1 MREILGVLVP
11 FFAIVALGY
20 GAARYRLIWQSG
32 LNGLN
37 AYLFNFALP
46 VMLFRGV
53 ATRDLAELADVRLAF
68 VYGLA
73 TITLFL
79 GAAVAAAR
87 LFGLDRPSAIFHGL
101 GAVQSNNG
109 FLALPLIPA
118 LFGDAAIAPL
128 ALTLL
133 ADMIAL
139 YPLCIL
145 LADLAT
151 RRPHVRIS
159 PLASMARFFYSNPFI
174 PALLIGFVFAALQL
188 RLPGPAQATIDL
200 LAASAAPA
208 ALFALGASLSI
219 YRGPSPEALSRGI
232 NKGASPPGSIA
243 SRRRGRTG
251 QVALMNAVKL
261 AVMPVL
267 VWAVGTYVI
276 PLSPLH
282 LKVGVAVAALPTG
295 VNLYLFSSRYVRDV
309 GVFSAAILSSTVI
322 SVATLAFVVWLLAQ
336 PS

>member
-1 MREILGVLVP
+1 MQEILGVLVP

-20 GAARYRLIWQSG
+20 GAARFRLIWQSG

-68 VYGLA
+68 VYGLGAIALFFAA
-73 TITLFL
+73 TAI
-79 GAAVAAAR
+79 AAR
-87 LFGLDRPSAIFHGL
+87 AFALDRPTALFHGL

-109 FLALPLIPA
+109 FLALPLMPA
-118 LFGDAAIAPL
+118 LFGEAAIAPL

-133 ADMIAL
+133 ADMLGL

-151 RRPHVRIS
+151 RRPHVRS
-159 PLASMARFFYSNPFI
+159 TPLRSIARFFYSNPFI
-174 PALLIGFVFAALQL
+174 PALFIGFLFALFRI
-188 RLPGPAQATIDL
+188 RLPGPAQTTVDL
-200 LAASAAPA
+200 LAASGAPA

-219 YRGPSPEALSRGI
+219 YREPT
-232 NKGASPPGSIA
+232 
-243 SRRRGRTG
+243 RRPG
-251 QVALMNAVKL
+251 QVALMNVVKL
-261 AVMPVL
+261 AIMPAA

-276 PLSPLH
+276 PLPPFH
-282 LKVGVAVAALPTG
+282 LQVGVAVAALPTG
-295 VNLYLFSSRYVRDV
+295 VNLYLFSSRYLREV

-322 SVATLAFVVWLLAQ
+322 SVASLAFVVWLLARA
-336 PS
+336 

>member
-53 ATRDLAELADVRLAF
+53 ATRDLGELADVRLAF

-73 TITLFL
+73 TIGLFL
-79 GAAVAAAR
+79 ATTAVAAR
-87 LFGLDRPSAIFHGL
+87 SFGLDRPTALFHGL

-109 FLALPLIPA
+109 FLALPLMPA
-118 LFGDAAIAPL
+118 LFGEAAIAPL

-151 RRPHVRIS
+151 RRPHVRSS
-159 PLASMARFFYSNPFI
+159 PLASIARFFYSNPFI
-174 PALLIGFVFAALQL
+174 PALIVGFVFAAFRV
-188 RLPGPAQATIDL
+188 RLPGPVQTTVDL

-219 YRGPSPEALSRGI
+219 YREPTR
-232 NKGASPPGSIA
+232 
-243 SRRRGRTG
+243 RTG
-251 QVALMNAVKL
+251 QVALMNVVKL
-261 AVMPVL
+261 ALLPVV
-267 VWAVGTYVI
+267 VWILGTWVI
-276 PLSPLH
+276 PLSPFH

-295 VNLYLFSSRYVRDV
+295 VNLYLFSSRYLRDV
-309 GVFSAAILSSTVI
+309 GVFSAAILASTVI

>member
-20 GAARYRLIWQSG
+20 GAARFRVIWQSG

-53 ATRDLAELADVRLAF
+53 ATRDLSEVSDVRLAF
-68 VYGLA
+68 VYGLTA
-73 TITLFL
+73 ITLFL
-79 GAAVAAAR
+79 GAAVATAR
-87 LFGLDRPSAIFHGL
+87 IFGLDRPSAIFHGF

-109 FLALPLIPA
+109 FLALPLMPA

-133 ADMIAL
+133 ADTIAL
-139 YPLCIL
+139 YPLCL
-145 LADLAT
+145 VLADIAT

-159 PLASMARFFYSNPFI
+159 PLASVARMFYSNPFV
-174 PALLIGFVFAALQL
+174 PALFVGFIFAALQL
-188 RLPGPAQATIDL
+188 RLPGPVQTTVDL

-219 YRGPSPEALSRGI
+219 YREPTR
-232 NKGASPPGSIA
+232 
-243 SRRRGRTG
+243 RTG
-251 QVALMNAVKL
+251 QVALMNVVKL
-261 AVMPVL
+261 AVMPVV
-267 VWAVGTYVI
+267 VWALGTYVI

-309 GVFSAAILSSTVI
+309 GVFSTAILSSTVI
-322 SVATLAFVVWLLAQ
+322 SVATLTFVVWLLAQ

>member
-68 VYGLA
+68 VYALA
-73 TITLFL
+73 TVTLFL
-79 GAAVAAAR
+79 GAAVVAAR
-87 LFGLDRPSAIFHGL
+87 MFGLDRPSAIFHGL

-133 ADMIAL
+133 ADMVAL

-174 PALLIGFVFAALQL
+174 PALFVGFVFAALQW

-219 YRGPSPEALSRGI
+219 YREPSR
-232 NKGASPPGSIA
+232 
-243 SRRRGRTG
+243 RTG
-251 QVALMNAVKL
+251 QVALMNVVKL
-261 AVMPVL
+261 AVMPVA
-267 VWAVGTYVI
+267 VWALGTYVI
-276 PLSPLH
+276 PLSPFQ
-282 LKVGVAVAALPTG
+282 LKVGIAVAALPTG

>member
-1 MREILGVLVP
+1 M
-11 FFAIVALGY
+11 
-20 GAARYRLIWQSG
+20 
-32 LNGLN
+32 
-37 AYLFNFALP
+37 
-46 VMLFRGV
+46 
-53 ATRDLAELADVRLAF
+53 
-68 VYGLA
+68 
-73 TITLFL
+73 
-79 GAAVAAAR
+79 
-87 LFGLDRPSAIFHGL
+87 FGLDRPVAIFHGL

-133 ADMIAL
+133 ADMVAL

-151 RRPHVRIS
+151 RRPHVRVS
-159 PLASMARFFYSNPFI
+159 PLVSMARFFYSNPFI
-174 PALLIGFVFAALQL
+174 PALLVGFVFAALQW

-219 YRGPSPEALSRGI
+219 YREPTR
-232 NKGASPPGSIA
+232 
-243 SRRRGRTG
+243 RTG

-261 AVMPVL
+261 AVMPLALWV
-267 VWAVGTYVI
+267 VGTHVI
-276 PLSPLH
+276 PLSPFH
-282 LKVGVAVAALPTG
+282 LKVGVVIAALPTG

>member
-1 MREILGVLVP
+1 
-11 FFAIVALGY
+11 
-20 GAARYRLIWQSG
+20 
-32 LNGLN
+32 
-37 AYLFNFALP
+37 
-46 VMLFRGV
+46 
-53 ATRDLAELADVRLAF
+53 

-79 GAAVAAAR
+79 GAAVRGADVR
-87 LFGLDRPSAIFHGL
+87 LDRPSAIFHGL

-133 ADMIAL
+133 ADMVAL

-151 RRPHVRIS
+151 RRLHVRVS

-174 PALLIGFVFAALQL
+174 PALLVGFVFAALQW
-188 RLPGPAQATIDL
+188 RLPGPAQTTIDL

-219 YRGPSPEALSRGI
+219 YREPSPEALSRGST
-232 NKGASPPGSIA
+232 GASPLVPSDRDDAGAPGRLRS
-243 SRRRGRTG
+243 
-251 QVALMNAVKL
+251 
-261 AVMPVL
+261 
-267 VWAVGTYVI
+267 
-276 PLSPLH
+276 
-282 LKVGVAVAALPTG
+282 
-295 VNLYLFSSRYVRDV
+295 
-309 GVFSAAILSSTVI
+309 
-322 SVATLAFVVWLLAQ
+322 
-336 PS
+336 

>member
-20 GAARYRLIWQSG
+20 GAARLRVIWQSG

-53 ATRDLAELADVRLAF
+53 ASRDLAELDARLPF
-68 VYGLA
+68 VYALA
-73 TITLFL
+73 TTGLFL
-79 GAAVAAAR
+79 GTTAVAARA
-87 LFGLDRPSAIFHGL
+87 FALDRPIALFHGL
-101 GAVQSNNG
+101 GAVQANNG

-118 LFGDAAIAPL
+118 LFGEAAIAPL

-133 ADMIAL
+133 ADMLVL
-139 YPLCIL
+139 YPLCL
-145 LADLAT
+145 VLADIAT
-151 RRPHVRIS
+151 RRPHVRVS
-159 PLASMARFFYSNPFI
+159 PLASVARMFYSNPFI
-174 PALLIGFVFAALQL
+174 PALMLGFLFAALQW
-188 RLPGPAQATIDL
+188 RPPGPVQTTLDL

-219 YRGPSPEALSRGI
+219 YREPSR
-232 NKGASPPGSIA
+232 
-243 SRRRGRTG
+243 RTG

-261 AVMPVL
+261 AVMPAA
-267 VWAVGTYVI
+267 VWLLGTHVV
-276 PLSPLH
+276 PLPPFH
-282 LKVGVAVAALPTG
+282 LKVGVVVAALPTG
-295 VNLYLFSSRYVRDV
+295 VNLYLFSSRYLRDV
-309 GVFSAAILSSTVI
+309 GVFSTAILSSTVI
-322 SVATLAFVVWLLAQ
+322 SVATLAFVVWLVAQ

>member
-46 VMLFRGV
+46 VMLFRGI
-53 ATRDLAELADVRLAF
+53 ATRDLADLDLRLGV
-68 VYGLA
+68 VYAIATIGLFLA
-73 TITLFL
+73 T
-79 GAAVAAAR
+79 AAVAARA
-87 LFGLDRPSAIFHGL
+87 FGLDRPSAIFHGL
-101 GAVQSNNG
+101 GAVQANNG

-118 LFGDAAIAPL
+118 LFGEAAMAPL

-133 ADMIAL
+133 ADTVAL

-174 PALLIGFVFAALQL
+174 PALMIGFVFAALHW
-188 RLPGPAQATIDL
+188 RLPGPVQTTVDL

-219 YRGPSPEALSRGI
+219 YRERT
-232 NKGASPPGSIA
+232 
-243 SRRRGRTG
+243 RRTG

-261 AVMPVL
+261 AVMPVA
-267 VWAVGTYVI
+267 VWLLGTHVI
-276 PLSPLH
+276 PLSPFD

-295 VNLYLFSSRYVRDV
+295 VNLYLFSSRYLRDV

-322 SVATLAFVVWLLAQ
+322 SVASLALVVWLLGR
-336 PS
+336 SS

>member
-20 GAARYRLIWQSG
+20 GAARFRLIWQSG

-53 ATRDLAELADVRLAF
+53 ATRDLSELADVRLAF
-68 VYGLA
+68 VYGLTA
-73 TITLFL
+73 IALFL
-79 GAAVAAAR
+79 VTAAIAACA
-87 LFGLDRPSAIFHGL
+87 FALDRPTALFHGL
-101 GAVQSNNG
+101 GAVQANNG
-109 FLALPLIPA
+109 FLALPLMPA
-118 LFGDAAIAPL
+118 LFGEAAIAPL

-133 ADMIAL
+133 ADMVGL

-151 RRPHVRIS
+151 RRPHVRTT
-159 PLASMARFFYSNPFI
+159 PLRSIARFFYSNPFI
-174 PALLIGFVFAALQL
+174 PALLIGFVFASLRI
-188 RLPGPAQATIDL
+188 RLPGPVQTTVDL

-219 YRGPSPEALSRGI
+219 HRGPSPEALTRGI
-232 NKGASPPGSIA
+232 NKGASPSGS
-243 SRRRGRTG
+243 SGSSRRGRAG
-251 QVALMNAVKL
+251 QVALMNVVKL
-261 AVMPVL
+261 AVMPIV
-267 VWAVGTYVI
+267 VWAIGTYVI
-276 PLSPLH
+276 PLPPFH

-295 VNLYLFSSRYVRDV
+295 VNLYLFSSRYLRDV

-322 SVATLAFVVWLLAQ
+322 SVASLAFVVWLLARA
-336 PS
+336 

>member
-11 FFAIVALGY
+11 FFLIVALGY

-46 VMLFRGV
+46 VMMFRGV
-53 ATRDLAELADVRLAF
+53 AMRDLAEIADARLAF

-73 TITLFL
+73 TTVLFL
-79 GAAVAAAR
+79 ATAAVAAR
-87 LFGLDRPSAIFHGL
+87 LFRLDRTNAIFHGL
-101 GAVQSNNG
+101 GGVQANNG
-109 FLALPLIPA
+109 FLALPLLPA

-133 ADMIAL
+133 ADIAVL
-139 YPLCIL
+139 YPLCL
-145 LADLAT
+145 VAADMAA
-151 RRPHVRIS
+151 RRPHVRRS
-159 PLASMARFFYSNPFI
+159 PLASVARTFYSNPFI
-174 PALLIGFVFAALQL
+174 PALVLGFVFAVFQL
-188 RLPGPAQATIDL
+188 RLPGPAQAAVDL
-200 LAASAAPA
+200 LAAGAAPA

-219 YRGPSPEALSRGI
+219 YREPT
-232 NKGASPPGSIA
+232 
-243 SRRRGRTG
+243 RRTA

-267 VWAVGTYVI
+267 VWFLGTYVI
-276 PLSPLH
+276 PLSPFH
-282 LKVGVAVAALPTG
+282 LKVGVVVAALPTG

-309 GVFSAAILSSTVI
+309 GVFSTAILSSTVI
-322 SVATLAFVVWLLAQ
+322 SVATLALVVWLFAR
-336 PS
+336 SEA

>member
-20 GAARYRLIWQSG
+20 GAARFRLIWQSG

-68 VYGLA
+68 VYGLTTIALFLVTA
-73 TITLFL
+73 TI
-79 GAAVAAAR
+79 AAR
-87 LFGLDRPSAIFHGL
+87 AFALDRPTALFHGL

-109 FLALPLIPA
+109 FLALPLMPA
-118 LFGDAAIAPL
+118 LFGEAAIAPL

-133 ADMIAL
+133 SDMVGL

-151 RRPHVRIS
+151 RRPHVRGT
-159 PLASMARFFYSNPFI
+159 PLRSIARFFYSNPFI
-174 PALLIGFVFAALQL
+174 PALFVGFVFASFRI
-188 RLPGPAQATIDL
+188 RLPGPAQTTIDL

-219 YRGPSPEALSRGI
+219 YREPTR
-232 NKGASPPGSIA
+232 
-243 SRRRGRTG
+243 RTG
-251 QVALMNAVKL
+251 QVALMNVVKL
-261 AVMPVL
+261 AVMPVV
-267 VWAVGTYVI
+267 VWAVGTHLI
-276 PLSPLH
+276 PLPPFH

-295 VNLYLFSSRYVRDV
+295 VNLYLFSSRYLRDV
-309 GVFSAAILSSTVI
+309 GVFSAAILSSTAI
-322 SVATLAFVVWLLAQ
+322 SVASLTFVVWLLART
-336 PS
+336 

>member
-20 GAARYRLIWQSG
+20 GAARWRLIWQSG

-73 TITLFL
+73 TVAFFL
-79 GAAVAAAR
+79 ATAALARR
-87 LFGLDRPSAIFHGL
+87 LFALDRPTALFHGL
-101 GAVQSNNG
+101 GAVQANNG
-109 FLALPLIPA
+109 FLALPLMPA
-118 LFGDAAIAPL
+118 LFGEEAIAPL

-133 ADMIAL
+133 ADMLGL

-151 RRPHVRIS
+151 RRAHVRIS
-159 PLASMARFFYSNPFI
+159 PVASIARFFYSNPFI
-174 PALLIGFVFAALQL
+174 PALVLGFLFAWL
-188 RLPGPAQATIDL
+188 RVRPPGPVQATIDL

-219 YRGPSPEALSRGI
+219 YREPTQ
-232 NKGASPPGSIA
+232 
-243 SRRRGRTG
+243 RTA

-261 AVMPVL
+261 AVMPL
-267 VWAVGTYVI
+267 AVWALGTFVI
-276 PLSPLH
+276 PLSPFH
-282 LKVGVAVAALPTG
+282 LKVGIAVAALPTG
-295 VNLYLFSSRYVRDV
+295 VNLYLFASRYLRDV
-309 GVFSAAILSSTVI
+309 GVFSAAILSSTVV
-322 SVATLAFVVWLLAQ
+322 SVFTLAFVVWLLAR

>member
-20 GAARYRLIWQSG
+20 GAARFRLIWQSG

-53 ATRDLAELADVRLAF
+53 AMRDLADLDVRLGV
-68 VYGLA
+68 VYALA
-73 TITLFL
+73 TIGFFL
-79 GAAVAAAR
+79 ATAAVAAR
-87 LFGLDRPSAIFHGL
+87 TFGLDRATALFHGL
-101 GAVQSNNG
+101 GAVQANNG

-118 LFGDAAIAPL
+118 LFGDAAMAPL

-133 ADMIAL
+133 ADTIAL

-145 LADLAT
+145 LADVAT

-159 PLASMARFFYSNPFI
+159 PFASMARVFYSNPFI
-174 PALLIGFVFAALQL
+174 PALFLGFVFAALQL
-188 RLPGPAQATIDL
+188 RLPGPVQTTIDL

-208 ALFALGASLSI
+208 ARLALGASLSI
-219 YRGPSPEALSRGI
+219 YREPTR
-232 NKGASPPGSIA
+232 
-243 SRRRGRTG
+243 RTG
-251 QVALMNAVKL
+251 QVALMNTVKL
-261 AVMPVL
+261 AVMPFA
-267 VWAVGTYVI
+267 VWALGTYVI
-276 PLSPLH
+276 PLPPFH

-295 VNLYLFSSRYVRDV
+295 VNLYLFSSRYLRDV
-309 GVFSAAILSSTVI
+309 GVFSTAILSSTVI
-322 SVATLAFVVWLLAQ
+322 SVATLAFVVWLLGR
-336 PS
+336 SS

>member
-1 MREILGVLVP
+1 
-11 FFAIVALGY
+11 
-20 GAARYRLIWQSG
+20 
-32 LNGLN
+32 
-37 AYLFNFALP
+37 
-46 VMLFRGV
+46 
-53 ATRDLAELADVRLAF
+53 

-79 GAAVAAAR
+79 GAAAVAAR
-87 LFGLDRPSAIFHGL
+87 MFGLDRPSAIFHGL

-109 FLALPLIPA
+109 FLALPLMPA

-139 YPLCIL
+139 YPLCL
-145 LADLAT
+145 VLADITT

-159 PLASMARFFYSNPFI
+159 PLASVARMFYSNPFI
-174 PALLIGFVFAALQL
+174 PALLVGFVFAALQL
-188 RLPGPAQATIDL
+188 RLPGPVQTTIDL

-219 YRGPSPEALSRGI
+219 YREPTR
-232 NKGASPPGSIA
+232 
-243 SRRRGRTG
+243 RTG
-251 QVALMNAVKL
+251 QVALMNVVKL
-261 AVMPVL
+261 AVMPVA
-267 VWAVGTYVI
+267 VWALGTYVI
-276 PLSPLH
+276 PLSPFH

-309 GVFSAAILSSTVI
+309 GVFSTAILSSTVV
-322 SVATLAFVVWLLAQ
+322 SVATLAFVVWLLAR